1 MVSVRFGIPDTL
13 QLMWIHLK
21 AGQDGRTSSCWSMMR
36 DLALGGGS
44 TNLYLIC
51 DGIDVIVIYQELAII
66 MRIHIDWD
74 RSRILAV
81 RDKMMF
87 S

>member
-1 MVSVRFGIPDTL
+1 MVSVRFGISDTL
-13 QLMWIHLK
+13 QLMWRHLK
-21 AGQDGRTSSCWSMMR
+21 GGQDGRTSSCWPMR
-36 DLALGGGS
+36 REVALGGGS
-44 TNLYLIC
+44 TNLYFIC
-51 DGIDVIVIYQELAII
+51 NSIDIIVIYQELAII

-81 RDKMMF
+81 RDKVMF

>member
-1 MVSVRFGIPDTL
+1 MVSVRFSIPDIL
-13 QLMWIHLK
+13 QLMWRHIK
-21 AGQDGRTSSCWSMMR
+21 SGQDSRTSSCWSMMR
-36 DLALGGGS
+36 ELVFGGES
-44 TNLYLIC
+44 TNLYSIC

>member
-1 MVSVRFGIPDTL
+1 MMSVRFSVPDTL
-13 QLMWIHLK
+13 QLMWRHIK
-21 AGQDGRTSSCWSMMR
+21 AGQDGRTASCWSMMR
-36 DLALGGGS
+36 ELALGGRS

-66 MRIHIDWD
+66 MRIHIYWD

-81 RDKMMF
+81 RDKMIF
-87 S
+87 C